1 MGPPPFLE
9 TAVSHRLSSPSRHG
23 IAGRSQRCGQ
33 QPRGDG
39 AQHHPD
45 PPHAYAWQGNG
56 GGGGAW
62 CCSGGVSNAQSRGPC
77 WSTSSLPLPVF
88 PLHSQ
93 SPPGNSIPRK
103 ISSPILSQGEAGSH
117 APESPASHPVSQWPQ
132 GRARL
137 LPVGQAVGRGG
148 RQGAD
153 VAGRELPADGATLIS
168 AFAGDRQHHRQGK
181 IWDLGHH
188 QPRAPLDLTTRPVPL
203 PAERRDG

>member
-1 MGPPPFLE
+1 MLLG
-9 TAVSHRLSSPSRHG
+9 G
-23 IAGRSQRCGQ
+23 GQ
-33 QPRGDG
+33 QCPEPG
-39 AQHHPD
+39 AMLEHQLL
-45 PPHAYAWQGNG
+45 AT
-56 GGGGAW
+56 
-62 CCSGGVSNAQSRGPC
+62 PC
-77 WSTSSLPLPVF
+77 FSSALPI
-88 PLHSQ
+88 
-93 SPPGNSIPRK
+93 PPGNSIPRK

-117 APESPASHPVSQWPQ
+117 APVSPASHPVSQWPQ